1 VYELLQYFREA
12 ELAYKRAAD
21 MIRTRIANDSA
32 QLNTNLEAALGDMLN
47 YQAFFNLRPGNNRE
61 ARELFKS
68 SLALL
73 KPLNEPQSLAFA
85 YTHSGIVHWATGN
98 FDDASK
104 ELSEGLSISH
114 TLSQPWLKALSM
126 GLLGGVFHDIG
137 RYEEAYGLLSESIAI
152 FRAMNDPYFILLIG
166 SYYTRTAQAL
176 GRFSETDTVLRESL
190 QIARESGN
198 RWSIGLVLERMGA
211 FAQVDDRW
219 SLSWVLNDLSQ
230 LALTCHTVAEAERYA
245 VEAIRVA
252 TEAGNHPSALNAL
265 VVLSMIRAK
274 QNLNVPAMEMALQVL
289 RHSSSTQDAKDRAE
303 HIRLELELKLTRDE
317 IKSINMQTQPDNFE
331 NFISPQNK

>member
-1 VYELLQYFREA
+1 
-12 ELAYKRAAD
+12 
-21 MIRTRIANDSA
+21 
-32 QLNTNLEAALGDMLN
+32 
-47 YQAFFNLRPGNNRE
+47 
-61 ARELFKS
+61 
-68 SLALL
+68 
-73 KPLNEPQSLAFA
+73 
-85 YTHSGIVHWATGN
+85 
-98 FDDASK
+98 
-104 ELSEGLSISH
+104 
-114 TLSQPWLKALSM
+114 M

-211 FAQVDDRW
+211 FAQVIGNNEEAQQFLEESLGLLREVDDRW